1 MTNVMAIE
9 MMSMEQLNRVA
20 GGFREEFNEICK
32 LLGKSSTFNTRDG
45 IRKLLKDKYG
55 IEVKHWNT
63 GDRGSENDAPAEFRD
78 ITGLWTNQE
87 IDSPMTFEQV
97 KYAIKYQQ
105 KYGGYP
111 Q

>member
-1 MTNVMAIE
+1 MKFEME
-9 MMSMEQLNRVA
+9 MMSFEELDKVA

-55 IEVKHWNT
+55 IEVKHRNT

-97 KYAIKYQQ
+97 KYAIQYQK

-111 Q
+111 H